1 MLRRPGSGEEGP
13 QVDFAALAE
22 EARAELVLPKPA
34 VGGAPPLGGQQVVQF
49 PTWLWIDREQWEP
62 RTARA
67 EVSGGSVEVTAAPN
81 EVAWDMGDG
90 NTVRCSGP
98 GTAFRSGVHEP
109 GTRSPDCGHVYT
121 ASSKNRT
128 GRDQVEARLVWQ
140 VEWSATNGQGGAMEP
155 METSA
160 SRTVEVVEVH
170 SLVTEG

>member
-1 MLRRPGSGEEGP
+1 M
-13 QVDFAALAE
+13 AE
-22 EARAELVLPKPA
+22 EARAQLVLPEPA
-34 VGGAPPLGGQQVVQF
+34 VGGAPPLGGEGYQVVQF
-49 PTWLWIDREQWEP
+49 PTWLWIDRDQWEP

-67 EVSGGSVEVTAAPN
+67 EVGGGSVEVTASPD
-81 EVAWDMGDG
+81 EVVWDMGDG

-98 GTAFRSGVHEP
+98 GTAFRQGVHEP
-109 GTRSPDCGHVYT
+109 GSRSPDCGHVYT
-121 ASSKNRT
+121 SSSKNRA
-128 GRDQVEARLVWQ
+128 GRDRVEARLVWQ

>member
-1 MLRRPGSGEEGP
+1 M
-13 QVDFAALAE
+13 AE